1 VFALQVDGLLEQSD
15 TLVKVKL
22 SWNEVFRLVEDRSS
36 LVVYMEADNWRAD
49 YQESLN
55 DQNLLLGS
63 VEIEKR
69 VLCRLGQVYS

>member
-1 VFALQVDGLLEQSD
+1 MFALQVGGLLEQSD

-22 SWNEVFRLVEDRSS
+22 SWNEVFRLVEDRSE
-36 LVVYMEADNWRAD
+36 LVVYTEAGSWRAD
-49 YQESLN
+49 YRESWSGR
-55 DQNLLLGS
+55 NLLLGS